1 MKEGPDISII
11 AALIGN
17 PASAN
22 MLMALMPGPALTATE
37 LAQEAGLTLSTASGH
52 LAKLEKAGLVE
63 IARQGRHRY
72 FRLADSDVA
81 VALESLMPLAV
92 RAGHVRIRTGPRD
105 PELRR
110 ARSCYD
116 HLAGDLAVK
125 MLDRFLEGRLLARRG
140 EELRLTPEGRRFF
153 AAASTSMISDADG
166 GRCADVAWT
175 GASAGTTS
183 AGCSAPP
190 FSRKFS
196 AAAGRGAMRKRGWC
210 GFPRP
215 ASVSSW
221 RGSRVEA
228 ALVSATAWKCC
239 IFLVS
244 PAPFAVHRLS
254 AKFAASAADL
264 TFLSA
269 LLRVRH
275 RNVKSKAAL
284 ES

>member
-1 MKEGPDISII
+1 
-11 AALIGN
+11 
-17 PASAN
+17 

-81 VALESLMPLAV
+81 VALESLMPLAA

-125 MLDRFLEGRLLARRG
+125 MLDRFLERRLLARRG

-153 AAASTSMISDADG
+153 AANGIDIDDLGRGRRPLCRCCLDWSERRYHLG
-166 GRCADVAWT
+166 GVLGAAIFEEILGRRWAGREAKTRVVRFSATGERKLVAWFT
-175 GASAGTTS
+175 
-183 AGCSAPP
+183 
-190 FSRKFS
+190 R
-196 AAAGRGAMRKRGWC
+196 
-210 GFPRP
+210 
-215 ASVSSW
+215 
-221 RGSRVEA
+221 
-228 ALVSATAWKCC
+228 
-239 IFLVS
+239 
-244 PAPFAVHRLS
+244 
-254 AKFAASAADL
+254 
-264 TFLSA
+264 
-269 LLRVRH
+269 
-275 RNVKSKAAL
+275 
-284 ES
+284 